1 MTSDRR
7 LTHPPASADEG
18 TFVTSPTAPSPAPAP
33 TSHTWA
39 VWLLVMVL
47 FSVVVALVVI
57 MLKQHSGSGL
67 ADAVLSGGTAFGS
80 TMFVCLGVVA
90 GIRELRRSR

>member
-7 LTHPPASADEG
+7 LTHPPASADKG
-18 TFVTSPTAPSPAPAP
+18 TLVTSPTAPSPAPAP

>member
-1 MTSDRR
+1 M
-7 LTHPPASADEG
+7 
-18 TFVTSPTAPSPAPAP
+18 TSPTAPSPAPAP
-33 TSHTWA
+33 ASHTWA

-47 FSVVVALVVI
+47 FSVVVALLVI

-67 ADAVLSGGTAFGS
+67 ADAVLSGGAAFGS

>member
-1 MTSDRR
+1 M
-7 LTHPPASADEG
+7 
-18 TFVTSPTAPSPAPAP
+18 TSPTASSPAPTPA
-33 TSHTWA
+33 SHTWA

-67 ADAVLSGGTAFGS
+67 ADAVLSGGAACGT
-80 TMFVCLGVVA
+80 TMIICLGAVA
-90 GIRELRRSR
+90 AVRELRRSR

>member
-1 MTSDRR
+1 MTAPA
-7 LTHPPASADEG
+7 TPPPVPVSS
-18 TFVTSPTAPSPAPAP
+18 SPT
-33 TSHTWA
+33 WA
-39 VWLLVMVL
+39 LWLLVMVL

-80 TMFVCLGVVA
+80 TMIICLGAVA
-90 GIRELRRSR
+90 AVRELRRSR